1 MVGNAVPHEVRRHVI
16 RRAAE
21 VRGYED
27 WAEEVRRH
35 QHVELWDFE
44 AHRRYLALNT
54 EDPIRYDFDDRSAF
68 EAVPFTYE
76 EIADALSAF
85 AKSSEGEAFLY
96 SERTPYDSDEPEGI
110 VPYCKWVA
118 TKHGYAEYYFVRF
131 KDRVSGLYKELFPYL
146 MGRRLPL
153 VIADEAHHWRRKTQ
167 GCLSFCKFIAPFTHR
182 LLMLTATPFQ
192 LHRDELSGIFS
203 VGDCMEKTIGK
214 DRVEEVKR
222 RLNEVLKAM
231 GKSEDAGRK
240 FSMLWGRLADD
251 LRTIDTEAKLA
262 GLSASEERT
271 KFERQVE
278 EYWRNLK
285 ADGSGNSE
293 VVLSNIPGRVRPFFD
308 AAIKLKH
315 ANQQLGAV
323 MRKLVVRHRREIAH
337 RRYRVGHGYPP
348 RSAESER
355 PDQHQ
360 LHAARGSQLPSETE
374 LAQFLLMK
382 VVASATRGKT
392 KDCSRH
398 GCDRRIFDTLA

>member
-1 MVGNAVPHEVRRHVI
+1 M
-16 RRAAE
+16 
-21 VRGYED
+21 
-27 WAEEVRRH
+27 
-35 QHVELWDFE
+35 Q
-44 AHRRYLALNT
+44 
-54 EDPIRYDFDDRSAF
+54 SA
-68 EAVPFTYE
+68 
-76 EIADALSAF
+76 
-85 AKSSEGEAFLY
+85 SEGEAFLY

-118 TKHGYAEYYFVRF
+118 TKYGYAEYYFVRF

-203 VGDCMEKTIGK
+203 VGECMEKTIGK
-214 DRVEEVKR
+214 DRVEELKR

-231 GKSEDAGRK
+231 GNSEDVGRK
-240 FSMLWGRLADD
+240 FSLLWGRLADD
-251 LRTIDTEAKLA
+251 LRTMDTEANLA
-262 GLSASEERT
+262 GLSATEERT

-337 RRYRVGHGYPP
+337 RRYRVGHEYPP

-382 VVASATRGKT
+382 VVASATRGKRKTALGMDVTGAYSTLWHSKEGERALKAASQNEST
-392 KDCSRH
+392 KYFPILAKLT
-398 GCDRRIFDTLA
+398 GGRREPNKMDAVHPSVRLAVKPQLSDGKEIEKTLDILFPVTNRRCASPVDFRGN